1 MENKSGSGEPCP
13 RGVGVRGVNA
23 KQKNKDMKGKAKLS
37 VIHDIWK
44 SNKSARDMRHFEGKS
59 RIGTLSVGRRGGV
72 SLLGKIIIYFFHV

>member
-1 MENKSGSGEPCP
+1 MQWKTSQ
-13 RGVGVRGVNA
+13 GVGNHAQEGRGGVNA

-59 RIGTLSVGRRGGV
+59 RIGTLSMGRV
-72 SLLGKIIIYFFHV
+72 SLSGKIIVQSGYF